1 MEDSSKQARASESVP
16 PGSRRARIEMNRS
29 NSATTY
35 WGILC
40 RTCRQMTAFDI
51 YPCVSFEYGAA
62 NMKPSAI
69 RCDRGHNHIYF
80 PRDFRLRP
88 SAIAIS
94 DAVIQENCEAFRA
107 INPSSPASWNRS
119 IVRSIETETNRE
131 SGIPPGALENGEAR
145 PAKLAPDPR
154 RRIAQIAA
162 KERWTNWAL
171 RKAM

>member
-88 SAIAIS
+88 SAIAIT
-94 DAVIQENCEAFRA
+94 DAAIQKNCEAFRA
-107 INPSSPASWNRS
+107 TNSSSPASSSRPTWRTVEPEPNP
-119 IVRSIETETNRE
+119 E
-131 SGIPPGALENGEAR
+131 SGSPLGG
-145 PAKLAPDPR
+145 
-154 RRIAQIAA
+154 
-162 KERWTNWAL
+162 
-171 RKAM
+171 